1 VSIEGVFAIAYGGN
15 IGLGLAVI
23 KVTDG
28 QVFGHDFVGS
38 KFTGTAV
45 EDDYGSIDF
54 DVTMEVKPGVW
65 LVQGTGPQELPHSR
79 RLKHRFPRDF
89 GDGKPQYIFL
99 PPGMVTL
106 MVKRV
111 IDGQTSG

>member
-23 KVTDG
+23 KVADG

-38 KFTGTAV
+38 KFTGTAI

-54 DVTMEVKPGVW
+54 DVTMEVKPGRVACAGNGAPR
-65 LVQGTGPQELPHSR
+65 VAPQPEA
-79 RLKHRFPRDF
+79 
-89 GDGKPQYIFL
+89 
-99 PPGMVTL
+99 
-106 MVKRV
+106 
-111 IDGQTSG
+111 QT